1 MCVHCVPSLCDFKV
15 QKPYLGSVVQG
26 VLGDIMDL
34 VSFKVQPAGETG
46 FKKGRPGWSGGPG
59 CQEPIVI
66 CCAWG
71 SQGSALGIGA

>member
-1 MCVHCVPSLCDFKV
+1 MPSLCDFKV

-34 VSFKVQPAGETG
+34 VSFQVQPAGETE
-46 FKKGRPGWSGGPG
+46 FKEGRPGWSGGTG
-59 CQEPIVI
+59 SQEPTVI
-66 CCAWG
+66 WCAWG